1 MCGTIK
7 LIIDKIY
14 SQRAN
19 GNQNIIDALKV
30 KLVLKGVYPDT
41 YAENTPDDPTV
52 IEKVKMIANEM
63 GIII

>member
-1 MCGTIK
+1 MNGTTK

-30 KLVLKGVYPDT
+30 KLVLKGIYPDIYT
-41 YAENTPDDPTV
+41 ENTPDDSAV
-52 IEKVKMIANEM
+52 IEKVKAVANEM